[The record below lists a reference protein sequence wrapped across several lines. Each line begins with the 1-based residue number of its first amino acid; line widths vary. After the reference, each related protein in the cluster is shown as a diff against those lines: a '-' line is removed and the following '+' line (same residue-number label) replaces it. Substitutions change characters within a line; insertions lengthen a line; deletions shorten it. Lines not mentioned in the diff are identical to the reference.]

1 MYPPLA
7 LFCLCFFIFFFVA
20 SYYKMSITNLLTG
33 TPALINRAFLP
44 PPYNVAYGSFGSN
57 QTQVVL
63 GANTDTVIT
72 HNETY
77 IASQTAID
85 PANPSRIVVSVSG
98 VYKFSFSIQLDKAG
112 AGVSLCE
119 FWIKKN
125 GINVPSSGCRAV
137 VAGIN
142 GETFPYCE
150 YLIQMDAG
158 QYLEVF
164 IVSPDTTMSA
174 AAFAAAGTVPAVPSI
189 ITNIIQIS

>member
-1 MYPPLA
+1 
-7 LFCLCFFIFFFVA
+7 
-20 SYYKMSITNLLTG
+20 MSITSLLTG
-33 TPALINRAFLP
+33 TPPLINRAFLP
-44 PPYNVAYGSFGSN
+44 PPYNVAYGSFGST

-63 GANTDTVIT
+63 GANTDTLIT

-85 PANPSRIVVSVSG
+85 PANPSRIVVSAPG

-112 AGVSLCE
+112 VGVSLCD

-150 YLIQMDAG
+150 FLVQMEAAG
-158 QYLEVF
+158 QYLEVC
-164 IVSPDTTMSA
+164 ILSPDTTMSA

>member
-1 MYPPLA
+1 
-7 LFCLCFFIFFFVA
+7 
-20 SYYKMSITNLLTG
+20 MSITSLLTG
-33 TPALINRAFLP
+33 TPPLINRAFLP

-63 GANTDTVIT
+63 GANTDTLIT

-77 IASQTAID
+77 IASQMAID
-85 PANPSRIVVSVSG
+85 PANPSRIVVSAPG
-98 VYKFSFSIQLDKAG
+98 VYKFSFSIQLDKLG
-112 AGVSLCE
+112 GGTSLCD

-137 VAGIN
+137 VAGNN

-150 YLIQMDAG
+150 YLIQMEAAG
-158 QYLEVF
+158 EYLEVC
-164 IVSPDTTMSA
+164 ILSPDTTMSA

>member
-1 MYPPLA
+1 
-7 LFCLCFFIFFFVA
+7 VA

-63 GANTDTVIT
+63 GANTDTPIT

-112 AGVSLCE
+112 AGVSLCD

-125 GINVPSSGCRAV
+125 GTNVPSSGCRAV
-137 VAGIN
+137 VAGNN

-150 YLIQMDAG
+150 YLIQMEAG
-158 QYLEVF
+158 QYIEVY
-164 IVSPDTTMSA
+164 ILSPDITMSA
-174 AAFAAAGTVPAVPSI
+174 AAFVAAGTVPAVPSI

>member
-1 MYPPLA
+1 
-7 LFCLCFFIFFFVA
+7 
-20 SYYKMSITNLLTG
+20 MSITNLLTG
-33 TPALINRAFLP
+33 TPALISRAFLP
-44 PPYNVAYGSFGSN
+44 PPYNVAYGSFGSD

-72 HNETY
+72 HNQTY

-85 PANPSRIVVSVSG
+85 PANPSRIVASVSG
-98 VYKFSFSIQLDKAG
+98 VYKFSFSIQLDKLG

-125 GINVPSSGCRAV
+125 GTNVPSSACRAV
-137 VAGIN
+137 VAGVA

-164 IVSPDTTMSA
+164 IVSPDITMSA
-174 AAFAAAGTVPAVPSI
+174 AAFVAAGTIPAVPSI
-189 ITNIIQIS
+189 ITNIVQIS